1 MQVKDQCGGEGW
13 GEGAAF
19 MAKRQDERLT
29 ENARNL
35 RAAQTKAESL
45 LWYVLR
51 GRRLC
56 GLKIRRQYPIDP
68 FIADFACIEKKLII
82 EIDGGYHDC
91 VDERDKSRQKRL
103 ESSGWRVLRF
113 SNEVV
118 LSDVE
123 AVALAIARFL
133 ELDAEFHTNQRE

>member
-1 MQVKDQCGGEGW
+1 MN
-13 GEGAAF
+13 
-19 MAKRQDERLT
+19 RHRDEHLT
-29 ENARNL
+29 ENARKL

-56 GLKIRRQYPIDP
+56 GLKFRRQYAIKP
-68 FIADFACIEKKLII
+68 FIADFACIEKRLII

-91 VDERDKSRQKRL
+91 VEERDKSRQKQL
-103 ESSGWRVLRF
+103 EASGWTVLRF
-113 SNEVV
+113 TNEVV

-123 AVALAIARFL
+123 AVAIAIARFL
-133 ELDAEFHTNQRE
+133 GLEAEFHANQHK